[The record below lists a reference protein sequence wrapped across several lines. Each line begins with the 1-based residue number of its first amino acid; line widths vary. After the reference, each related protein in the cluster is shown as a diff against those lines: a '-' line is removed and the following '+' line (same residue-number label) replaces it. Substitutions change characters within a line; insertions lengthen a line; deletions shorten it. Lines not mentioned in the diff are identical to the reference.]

1 MAESSGKSG
10 GKAAATSDAKA
21 DAGAKDTS
29 TSDAKDTAAS
39 DTKDTAA
46 SDSKSGDKADGSGK
60 SSDYSRGENQKV
72 VTKAYRSNWDD
83 VFGKKSR
90 GKSKK

>member
-1 MAESSGKSG
+1 MTESGGKSG
-10 GKAAATSDAKA
+10 GKAAASDSKSDA
-21 DAGAKDTS
+21 G
-29 TSDAKDTAAS
+29 AKDTAAS

-72 VTKAYRSNWDD
+72 VTEAYRSNWDD

-90 GKSKK
+90 GKSRK